1 MRKAL
6 LTGGGLMALVMA
18 ATPAFAAGAANNSAD
33 DAPASAPG
41 DIVVTATKR
50 ATSINQIGA
59 PISAVSGDELA
70 RMNANSLSDYI
81 TRMPGVVF
89 NDYQPGVSE
98 VVIRGIAATTYHE
111 QGQTT
116 VGYYLNEISVV
127 EPGFP
132 IGIPDIDTF
141 DLDRVEVLRGPQG
154 TLFGSSTLG
163 GLVNYVA
170 KTADTHKLDA
180 AAETLIGS
188 TAHSN
193 GQANYAGKVMV
204 NIPIVTDKLAV
215 RLMAL
220 QRFDAGYIDNIG
232 VSPTIKGANDFRT
245 RGLRGSI
252 VWTPTDH
259 TKLTYLI
266 SAQDTRLDDGTYI
279 TTAQTYDRVTARTEP
294 QTTGMLLNS
303 LRLDQDLGKAATLT
317 VIGSTDRKDNTT
329 TFSDPYGYVTGITT
343 GPNAAY
349 DTAVA
354 NANIKTI
361 EARVASKDN
370 GSAWRWLIGT
380 SYMHATKYSYD
391 QMWAPGAEAIAGS
404 VLAPNDR
411 IYGYKSVTLNEDLG
425 IFGEVTWK
433 PVPMLEVTGGG
444 RWFHTRAAGDVLN
457 QAGFVSGLTT
467 DASGHV
473 DQRENGFT
481 PKANV
486 TLHADKN
493 TLFYATWSRGYRVG
507 GINPNAGLLPAIP
520 AAYGS
525 DRVTNYEVG
534 AKSQLFDKRLSL
546 DLTLFDMEWSN
557 IQAREFGPAP
567 SYYSYVINAAKARV
581 RGVEFS
587 GAATLA
593 KGLSAT
599 TSITYQDAHLA
610 SFLPYEYAVGGGYAS
625 GSTLP
630 GSSKWSISNN
640 LRYEADDLPG
650 KPALELAHRYLSK
663 APVAFGSDSTRG
675 GFNIVDTRLS
685 AQLPHHLRAMVFIS
699 NLFNTYGI
707 LSGPFTA
714 QTAPAYSI
722 VRPRTFGLR
731 LDWSL

>member
-1 MRKAL
+1 MRKAF
-6 LTGGGLMALVMA
+6 LTGGGLLALAMA
-18 ATPAFAAGAANNSAD
+18 APAFAEDAADGVA
-33 DAPASAPG
+33 APG

-70 RMNANSLSDYI
+70 RMNANSLSDYL
-81 TRMPGVVF
+81 TRLPGVVF

-116 VGYYLNEISVV
+116 VGYYLNEVSIV

-193 GQANYAGKVMV
+193 GEMNYAGKVMV

-232 VSPTIKGANDFRT
+232 IGRKGANDFRT
-245 RGLRGSI
+245 RGLRGSV
-252 VWTPTDH
+252 VWTPMDG
-259 TKLTYLI
+259 TKLTYML

-279 TTAQTYDRVTARTEP
+279 TTNHTYDRVTQRAEP

-303 LRLDQDLGKAATLT
+303 LRLDQDLGKIATLT

-329 TFSDPYGYVTGITT
+329 TFSDPYAYATGVTT

-391 QMWAPGAEAIAGS
+391 QMWQAGAQAAVGP
-404 VLAPNDR
+404 VLAPGDR

-467 DASGHV
+467 DAAGHV

-481 PKANV
+481 PKANI

-507 GINPNAGLLPAIP
+507 GINPNAGLLPSIP
-520 AAYGS
+520 TAYGS
-525 DRVTNYEVG
+525 DKVTNYEVG
-534 AKSQLFDKRLSL
+534 AKSQLFNKRLSL
-546 DLTLFDMEWSN
+546 DLTLFDMEWKN

-567 SYYSYVINAAKARV
+567 SYYSYVLNASGARV

-587 GAATLA
+587 GAATLM

-599 TSITYQDAHLA
+599 TSVTYQDAHLT
-610 SFLPYEYAVGGGYAS
+610 SFLPYDFAVGGGYAA

-630 GSSKWSISNN
+630 GSSKWSISNS
-640 LRYEADDLPG
+640 LRYEANDLPG

-675 GFNIVDTRLS
+675 GFNIVDARLS
-685 AQLPHHLRAMVFIS
+685 AQLPHHVRATTFIN

-722 VRPRTFGLR
+722 VRPRTIGLR